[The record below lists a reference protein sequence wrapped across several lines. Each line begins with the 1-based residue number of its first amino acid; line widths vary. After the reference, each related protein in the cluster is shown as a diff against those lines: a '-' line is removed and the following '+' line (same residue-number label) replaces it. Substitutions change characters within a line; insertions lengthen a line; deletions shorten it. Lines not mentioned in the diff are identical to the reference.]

1 MCSFLVTNILEFTI
15 NYVNEYLKNRGPD
28 KTSNIIIN
36 NIRFIHNLLNIT
48 GNITVQPFIDNDIV
62 CLYNGE
68 IYNYNNFGNY
78 NSDGEC
84 LIPLYKKY
92 GKNFIKELDGEFAII
107 LFDFTK
113 NIVII
118 STDVFATKP
127 LWYCYENNNF
137 GISTYHSSLSRLNF
151 VNSKKLDAN
160 TTLILD
166 LNNFE
171 IIEKINVYEFD
182 LNQYKCN
189 YDDWINAFEKSID
202 KRTNNLKY
210 GFYVCLSSGYDSG
223 AICCALN
230 KLNKKYYTYTLTTN
244 ENMDILNKRYIIN
257 KKNCIK
263 SFKYELTDND
273 FINEKKEFQSICEN
287 FTYNVVNVKNQ
298 NCLYNDNASYG
309 GSFICKRANNDNL
322 RIFLSGQGADEIIS
336 DYGFNGKKIFSHS
349 NFGGLF
355 PDNLGDIFPWE
366 SFYKSTQES
375 YLMKEE
381 MVSGAHGIEGRY
393 PFLDKNLVQEFLWLK
408 PELKNKNYKSV
419 LFEYLTKNNY
429 PFENKIKRGFN
440 PINF

>member
-1 MCSFLVTNILEFTI
+1 MCSFLITNILEFTL

-28 KTSNIIIN
+28 ITNDIIIN

-48 GNITVQPFIDNDIV
+48 GNITTQPFIDNDIV

-68 IYNYNNFGNY
+68 IYNYTDLGNY

-92 GKNFIKELDGEFAII
+92 GNNFIKELDGEFAII

-127 LWYCYENNNF
+127 LWYCYENNKF

-151 VNSKKLDAN
+151 NKPIKLDAN
-160 TTLILD
+160 TTLILNLD
-166 LNNFE
+166 NFK
-171 IIEKINVYEFD
+171 IIEKLNVFDFD
-182 LNQYKCN
+182 LNQHKNTYN
-189 YDDWINAFEKSID
+189 DWFNVFEDSIN
-202 KRTNNLKY
+202 KRTNNLQY

-230 KLNKKYYTYTLTTN
+230 KLNKKYYTFTLTTK
-244 ENMDILNKRYIIN
+244 ENMDILNKRKLIN
-257 KKNCIK
+257 KNNCIK
-263 SFKYELTDND
+263 SSEYELSKDEFN
-273 FINEKKEFQSICEN
+273 NEKKYFQSICEN
-287 FTYNVVNVKNQ
+287 FTYNVVNATKQ
-298 NCLYNDNASYG
+298 NSLYNDNASYG
-309 GSFICKRANNDNL
+309 GSFICQQAKKENL
-322 RIFLSGQGADEIIS
+322 RIFLSGQGADEIIC
-336 DYGFNGKKIFSHS
+336 DYGFNGKKIFGHS

-355 PDNLGDIFPWE
+355 PNNLSDIFPWK
-366 SFYKSTQES
+366 SFYKSTQEA

-393 PFLDKNLVQEFLWLK
+393 PFLDKYLVQEFLWLT

-419 LFEYLTKNNY
+419 LFEYLKKNNY

-440 PINF
+440 SI